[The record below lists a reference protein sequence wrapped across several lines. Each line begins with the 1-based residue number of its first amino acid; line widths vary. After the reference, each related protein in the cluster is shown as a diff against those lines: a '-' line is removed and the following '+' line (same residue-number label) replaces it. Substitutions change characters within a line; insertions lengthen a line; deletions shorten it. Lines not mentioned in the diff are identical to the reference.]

1 MLHMVVS
8 THDPAD
14 CAFRGKE
21 QEEVLVGAFEAFEK
35 AAPDKDLTLM
45 GSWINRS
52 IHEAF
57 VVIDA
62 PNAHAIEEALLVSGL
77 LGRSTSRILP
87 VVEADDAA
95 PEEA

>member
-21 QEEVLVGAFEAFEK
+21 QEDVLVGAFEAFEK
-35 AAPDKDLTLM
+35 AAPDKGLSLM
-45 GSWINRS
+45 GAYINRS

-57 VVIDA
+57 TVIDA
-62 PNAHAIEEALLVSGL
+62 PNAHVIEEALLVSGL
-77 LGRSTSRILP
+77 LARSTSRILP
-87 VVEADDAA
+87 VVTADDAI
-95 PEEA
+95 PEER